1 MGKNATK
8 YWKTNVK
15 YVSILLFV
23 SKFTKP
29 TPEHIKLLVEKN
41 RIPSGV
47 DEVNNNH

>member
-23 SKFTKP
+23 SKFTKQ
-29 TPEHIKLLVEKN
+29 TPEHIKLLVEKLE
-41 RIPSGV
+41 SQAG
-47 DEVNNNH
+47 

>member
-23 SKFTKP
+23 SKFTIP
-29 TPEHIKLLVEKN
+29 NPEHIKLLVEKLE
-41 RIPSGV
+41 SQAG
-47 DEVNNNH
+47 

>member
-29 TPEHIKLLVEKN
+29 TPEHIKLLVEKLE
-41 RIPSGV
+41 SQAG
-47 DEVNNNH
+47 